1 MRICKGFRIWYL
13 EKHEKIWTPTD
24 NAKSLAKQTRDLN
37 KEKKSANKALDDN
50 VNSAINKGAIRYVQ
64 EKLEEERNKETIW
77 VQ

>member
-1 MRICKGFRIWYL
+1 MTIQDPAARRKAHDSGQGL
-13 EKHEKIWTPTD
+13 PTD
-24 NAKSLAKQTRDLN
+24 NTKSLAKQTRDYN
-37 KEKKSANKALDDN
+37 KEKKSASKALDDN